1 MKNIEKADVLV
12 FAAHPDDAELG
23 CGGSLIKLSKE
34 GKRTVIVDATQ
45 SELSTRGTI
54 ELRQKEAKYAGEILK
69 LYARENLNIHDGTI
83 SSAQE
88 NILKVVEQIRKWR
101 PEIIIMP
108 PQFERHPDH
117 EEMHRLVRK
126 AAFFSGLQKIETSYG
141 GQKQEPHRAKKMFCF
156 MQTYDFQPSF
166 YIDIS
171 ETLEEKVRAMKAFAS
186 QFHNPEEYHSDE
198 PETFISRPGFLEML
212 ESRARYFGEKI
223 GVKYAEAFY
232 SVEPIGI
239 DSLSTFLKQ
248 ND

>member
-1 MKNIEKADVLV
+1 MKLKKADVIV

-23 CGGSLIKLSKE
+23 CGGSILKLSKE
-34 GKRTVIVDATQ
+34 GKKVVIIDATQ
-45 SELSTRGTI
+45 SELSTRGNI
-54 ELRQKEAKYAGEILK
+54 ELRQKEAEDAAQVLK
-69 LYARENLNIHDGTI
+69 LHARENLNIHDGTI
-83 SSAQE
+83 SSNE
-88 NILKVVEQIRKWR
+88 EYIIKVVQQIRKWR

-126 AAFFSGLQKIETSYG
+126 AAFFSGLQKIETELEG
-141 GQKQEPHRAKKMFCF
+141 EKQEPHRAKRMFCF
-156 MQTYDFQPSF
+156 MQTYDFQPNF
-166 YIDIS
+166 YVDIS
-171 ETLEEKVRAMKAFAS
+171 DTLDEKVSAMKAFAS
-186 QFHNPEEYHSDE
+186 QFHNPEKYQSDE

-239 DSLSTFLKQ
+239 DSLSIFLKP
-248 ND
+248 NE